1 MQYQGTHVISFDLNG
16 KTTEVTT
23 TLDTPFLWVVRDQLK
38 LEGSKFGCVMG
49 LCSATSLPAQ
59 VYYHWP
65 PFNDEKSPLLKAL
78 VTLTCYR
85 HFKRQGLEPP

>member
-49 LCSATSLPAQ
+49 LYGAT
-59 VYYHWP
+59 
-65 PFNDEKSPLLKAL
+65 NLLL
-78 VTLTCYR
+78 LNR
-85 HFKRQGLEPP
+85 